1 MAIEYKAPYKLTPH
15 TVALGLKTEIDTYR
29 DVISQTQAVDALE
42 EEESEAYWCKYVM
55 AAVVIQLF
63 SYMVTQGTRY
73 GYICTGQAYVFLR
86 IGDDA
91 SNVYYSVYIP
101 IRDFDGEDP

>member
-1 MAIEYKAPYKLTPH
+1 MAIEYKAPHKLTPH
-15 TVALGLKTEIDTYR
+15 TIALALKTQIDI

-42 EEESEAYWCKYVM
+42 EQESEAYWCKYVM
-55 AAVVIQLF
+55 AAVLTQLF
-63 SYMVTQGTRY
+63 SYMVTQGARY

-86 IGDDA
+86 IGDNA

-101 IRDFDGEDP
+101 TFTPNRVSLT